1 MDENQTFRN
10 LKSLVDGYCPNQVG
24 TLGTHCPIHFRTM
37 SLWIPSFLSQSRFQT
52 SSHVR
57 SCLSQSCCFLIG
69 DMVLAK
75 PVGNAELGFRQWK
88 VPIGIQVRPDFRAIA
103 HSCLDNQASA
113 RCAVLP
119 ALFGYLVPRP
129 VSAKIGRQLLLSQAQ
144 FPDTPFPSHYASF
157 MPQQEVPQ
165 SSPFTHFKPP
175 PLNDIRPA
183 DSL

>member
-1 MDENQTFRN
+1 MDENQTFLN
-10 LKSLVDGYCPNQVG
+10 LKSLVDGYFPNQVG
-24 TLGTHCPIHFRTM
+24 TLGTHCPIHFRAM
-37 SLWIPSFLSQSRFQT
+37 GLWIPSFLSQSRFQT

-88 VPIGIQVRPDFRAIA
+88 VPIGIQVRPDFRAMA
-103 HSCLDNQASA
+103 HSCQVCSPSCSLWISGSKASVCQNWKA
-113 RCAVLP
+113 AP
-119 ALFGYLVPRP
+119 SISGTIPGYSL
-129 VSAKIGRQLLLSQAQ
+129 
-144 FPDTPFPSHYASF
+144 PSHYASF
-157 MPQQEVPQ
+157 MPQQELPQ

-175 PLNDIRPA
+175 PLNDICPA